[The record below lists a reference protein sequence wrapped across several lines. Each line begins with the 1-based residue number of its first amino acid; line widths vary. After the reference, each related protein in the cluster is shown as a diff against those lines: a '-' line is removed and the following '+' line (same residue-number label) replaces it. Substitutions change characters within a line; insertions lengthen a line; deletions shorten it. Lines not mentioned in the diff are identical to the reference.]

1 MGGVGERDINERR
14 SSVNGNLVKLRNATQ
29 DFVQCSLILKRLE
42 ADHPA
47 EKIHA
52 PNKNQGIITIYIHSA
67 EGF

>member
-1 MGGVGERDINERR
+1 M
-14 SSVNGNLVKLRNATQ
+14 KLRNATQ